1 MTLQCIKID
10 KRTAG
15 TIASYWPPSQNCI
28 ASSVTCSLAT
38 ATDTYMITTTRWR
51 GGWKKRK
58 KWYRTSSSDSDSSIK
73 KTKIKKIKKPVWSKP
88 VNPYVD
94 TPAGL
99 MEPITEYAQDDV
111 NVVTV
116 EQYDTSSSDEDEYD
130 RRGIESANVDQPA
143 MRSKFS
149 FLNIGMC

>member
-1 MTLQCIKID
+1 
-10 KRTAG
+10 
-15 TIASYWPPSQNCI
+15 
-28 ASSVTCSLAT
+28 
-38 ATDTYMITTTRWR
+38 
-51 GGWKKRK
+51 
-58 KWYRTSSSDSDSSIK
+58 
-73 KTKIKKIKKPVWSKP
+73 
-88 VNPYVD
+88 
-94 TPAGL
+94 

-143 MRSKFS
+143 MRLKFS